1 MRPPGRSSDNRRMTT
16 CLQVLC
22 VQVNFA
28 VGIAVARRL
37 EGLAAVTHC
46 SDVDLARGEWEHE
59 AYDVIV
65 LCPYVTGELENELIE
80 RLASFTAAPPAVVE
94 MRETASGHIVQ
105 ILNADPR
112 THSLADPVVV
122 ALAASKPLARA

>member
-1 MRPPGRSSDNRRMTT
+1 MTK
-16 CLQVLC
+16 CLRVLC

-28 VGIAVARRL
+28 IGIAVARRL
-37 EGLAAVTHC
+37 EGLAVVTHC
-46 SDVDLARGEWEHE
+46 SEVDLVRGQWEHE

-65 LCPYVTGELENELIE
+65 LCPYVTGQLEDEMIK
-80 RLASFTAAPPAVVE
+80 RLATFTAVPPAVVE

-105 ILNADPR
+105 ILNAEAR
-112 THSLADPVVV
+112 THSLADPVVM

>member
-1 MRPPGRSSDNRRMTT
+1 MTR
-16 CLQVLC
+16 CLKVLC

-37 EGLAAVTHC
+37 LGLAAVTHC

-65 LCPYVTGELENELIE
+65 LCPYVTGELDDELIK
-80 RLASFTAAPPAVVE
+80 RLAGFAAVPPAVVE
-94 MRETASGHIVQ
+94 MRETSSGHIVQ
-105 ILNADPR
+105 ILNADAR
-112 THSLADPVVV
+112 THSLADPIVA